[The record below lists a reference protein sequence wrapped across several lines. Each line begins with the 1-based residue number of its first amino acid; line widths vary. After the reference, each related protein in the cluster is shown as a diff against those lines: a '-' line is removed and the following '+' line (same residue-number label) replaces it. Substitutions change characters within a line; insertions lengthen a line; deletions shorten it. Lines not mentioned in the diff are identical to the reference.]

1 LNSTSENNMTTPPD
15 EYVLTIVIPALN
27 EEDAIAR
34 TITNCIESKPHI
46 IAQTPCRDVE
56 IILVSDGSTD
66 GTVAIGTSFVP
77 RISVEVFE
85 KNRGYGAA
93 LKHGFAVGSG
103 NLVSF
108 LDGDSTCDAMNFI
121 PMVNKLIDENADVCI
136 GSRMGPDSQMPGIR
150 RFGNMIFRTILNVLA
165 GSRVSDTASGMR
177 VIRRDSLQKLYPLP
191 DGLHFTP
198 AMSCRAIFDP
208 HLKIEEI
215 DMSYAERVGASKLS
229 VVKDGLRFLR
239 IIMETALTYQPIR
252 FFGTAG
258 VIFLLLALG
267 YGISPVLHYLQY
279 TEVPEDRIYRLIAV
293 VTFGVAGLMLTGV
306 GFLANRLVAQIH
318 GYYEPKNRRSLASRF
333 AWVGVVLVLLGM
345 GVNSK
350 PLYQYLTM
358 GEILEHW
365 SYLALGALFVLS
377 GIQIFCY
384 SILELMLDE
393 LWSVHTFRERFKE
406 EKK

>member
-1 LNSTSENNMTTPPD
+1 
-15 EYVLTIVIPALN
+15 
-27 EEDAIAR
+27 
-34 TITNCIESKPHI
+34 
-46 IAQTPCRDVE
+46 
-56 IILVSDGSTD
+56 
-66 GTVAIGTSFVP
+66 
-77 RISVEVFE
+77 
-85 KNRGYGAA
+85 
-93 LKHGFAVGSG
+93 
-103 NLVSF
+103 
-108 LDGDSTCDAMNFI
+108 
-121 PMVNKLIDENADVCI
+121 
-136 GSRMGPDSQMPGIR
+136 
-150 RFGNMIFRTILNVLA
+150 
-165 GSRVSDTASGMR
+165 VSDTASGMR

-215 DMSYAERVGASKLS
+215 YMSYAERVGASKLS

-252 FFGTAG
+252 FFGSIG
-258 VIFLLLALG
+258 VIFLVLALG

-306 GFLANRLVAQIH
+306 GLLANRLVAQIH

-333 AWVGVVLVLLGM
+333 AWVGVALVLLGI

-358 GEILEHW
+358 GVILEHW

-406 EKK
+406 KKK